1 MAQSALRPPVRGVRN
16 RNNERVTTAP
26 PLELAGWRHVYSGKV
41 RDLYVPTGTAEAPAP
56 LLVVA
61 SDRVSAFDEV
71 LTPGIPDKGVLL
83 TTLSLW
89 WFDQLA
95 GADGG
100 RPIPNHLVPDHA
112 LVGDDAV
119 SLIPDAVQGRA
130 MLVRSLE
137 MQPIECVVRGY
148 LTGSGWAEYRAE
160 GTVCGIPLPEGLHDG
175 DRLPEPLY
183 TPAFTAPMGEH
194 DANITFERS
203 VELVGSETA
212 AALRALSLEIYRRAA
227 ATAETHGLI
236 LADTKFEFGYD
247 AEGVLTLADEVLT
260 SDSSRY
266 WDAEAWRTG
275 TTPAERMASFDK
287 QIVRNWLAE
296 NWDKQGEP
304 PALPA
309 VVVERT
315 RERYATLLRLLTGA

>member
-1 MAQSALRPPVRGVRN
+1 MTQSAPTRARRT
-16 RNNERVTTAP
+16 RNNERVTSAP
-26 PLELAGWRHVYSGKV
+26 PLELPGWRHIYSGKV
-41 RDLYVPTGTAEAPAP
+41 RDLYVPADTAEGAPP
-56 LLVVA
+56 VHLLVVA
-61 SDRVSAFDEV
+61 SDRVSAFDHV
-71 LTPGIPDKGVLL
+71 LSPGIPDKGVLL

-100 RPIPNHLVPDHA
+100 RGIPNHLVPDHA
-112 LVGDDAV
+112 LEGDDAV
-119 SLIPDAVQGRA
+119 TLIPDAVQGRA
-130 MLVRSLE
+130 MLVRSLD

-148 LTGSGWAEYRAE
+148 LTGSGWAEYRAA
-160 GTVCGIPLPEGLHDG
+160 GTVCGIPLPEGLNDG

-183 TPAFTAPMGEH
+183 TPAFKAPMGEH
-194 DANITFERS
+194 DENITFERS
-203 VELVGSETA
+203 VELVGAETA
-212 AALRALSLEIYRRAA
+212 AALRDLSLEIYRRAS

-236 LADTKFEFGYD
+236 LADTKFEFGFD
-247 AEGVLTLADEVLT
+247 ADGVLTLADEVLT

-287 QIVRNWLAE
+287 QIVRDWLAA
-296 NWDKQGEP
+296 NWDKQGDP

-309 VVVERT
+309 EIVERT
-315 RERYATLLRLLTGA
+315 RERYADLLRLLTAS